1 MRVHLCGVRGSMPA
15 AGADFQRVGGN
26 TSCVAVAHD
35 GEARPQLLLD
45 GGTGLRNVAGLLDGA
60 PFRGSLLLSHLHWDH
75 AQGLPFFTAG
85 DRTDAVVD
93 VRLPAVDGDAVPMVD
108 AVDAAHI
115 LDPMMGPPFFPI
127 TTASL
132 RGCWHFSTLDE
143 GRLEAAGFQV
153 LARRLPHPGG
163 TTFGLRVSDGRSSM
177 AYVPDHGPL
186 ALGPGP
192 DGWGPYHEA
201 VIELVDGVDLL
212 LHDGQYR
219 AVELAAKAGFGHSA
233 AEYAVALA
241 RRAAVGRLL
250 LFHHDPWRT
259 DDEVDAIVESFARC
273 TPSVAAAVEGDTIQ
287 L

>member
-15 AGADFQRVGGN
+15 AGAAFQRVGGN

-35 GEARPQLLLD
+35 GETHPRLLLD
-45 GGTGLRNVAGLLDGA
+45 GGTGLRNVAGLLEGA

-75 AQGLPFFTAG
+75 AQGIPFFTAG
-85 DRTDAVVD
+85 DRPDARVE
-93 VRLPAVDGDAVPMVD
+93 VRLPAVDSDGVHAR
-108 AVDAAHI
+108 DAAHA

-127 TTASL
+127 TAASL

-143 GRLEAAGFQV
+143 GRLEVEGFQV

-163 TTFGLRVSDGRSSM
+163 ATFGLRISDGRSAM

-201 VIELVDGVDLL
+201 VLELVDGVDLL

-219 AVELAAKAGFGHSA
+219 AAELGAKAGFGHSA
-233 AEYAVALA
+233 VEYAVALA
-241 RRAAVGRLL
+241 RRAGVARLL

-259 DDEVDAIVESFARC
+259 DDEVDAIVASFAGG
-273 TPSVAAAVEGDTIQ
+273 TPSVAAAVEGETIQ